1 MKAKPMAEYDYR
13 AIDDLIHSR
22 VRLMIM
28 SFLAA
33 ARSTD
38 FTALKKQLQVSD
50 GNLSTHLSKLE
61 SVDYVVQTKQFSG
74 KKPLTTVAI
83 TEKGDNAFKA
93 YVESLAA
100 TIGMNDG

>member
-1 MKAKPMAEYDYR
+1 MAEYDYR

-33 ARSTD
+33 ARSAE
-38 FTALKKQLQVSD
+38 FTVLKKELKVSD

-61 SVDYVVQTKQFSG
+61 TAGYVAQRKQFAD
-74 KKPLTTVAI
+74 KKPVTTILI
-83 TEKGDNAFKA
+83 TEKGDDAFKA

-100 TIGMNDG
+100 TIKV